1 MTNRLGR
8 FITLFLF
15 FACGVRPSI
24 SSAATVDRIAAIV
37 NGEVITASD
46 LQSAAARA
54 RMGLLA
60 LTPDGTP
67 SRRPPSEQQVLE
79 QLIDQKLQLQL
90 AQKKGITVEPD
101 EIQKAVE
108 DVKQKNGM
116 TTDAALQKALEEEHS
131 SLDQY
136 KKGLQDQIMIL
147 KLVNREVKSG
157 VLLSDQDIH
166 AYYEEHSDLFRT
178 PAQYHLHQIFIPA
191 SKFDSSS
198 TFDQAVRNVVDQ
210 LKSGAEFQAL
220 VQQYSEGSDRNGN
233 GDLGNLKA
241 DQMRPEMRQA
251 IEHLKP
257 GEVSEPVKTET
268 GAHIFRLDEIITP
281 QTRPIAEVKPEIQ
294 ERLYQERSA
303 ELYEKWLND
312 LRASAQVEIKY

>member
-1 MTNRLGR
+1 MTKRLR
-8 FITLFLF
+8 HLIVCFFFL
-15 FACGVRPSI
+15 AAGVQPSFGTT
-24 SSAATVDRIAAIV
+24 APVDRIAAIV
-37 NGEVITASD
+37 NGEIITASD

-54 RMGLLA
+54 RLGLLA

-67 SRRPPSEQQVLE
+67 SRTPPSEQQLLG
-79 QLIDQKLQLQL
+79 QLIEQKLQLQL
-90 AQKKGITVEPD
+90 AQKRGITVEPE
-101 EIQKAVE
+101 EIQKAVD

-116 TTDAALQKALEEEHS
+116 PNDAALQKALEEEHS
-131 SLDQY
+131 SLEQY

-157 VLLSDQDIH
+157 VLLSDQDIR
-166 AYYEEHSDLFRT
+166 AYYEEHPGLFRT
-178 PAQYHLHQIFIPA
+178 PMEYHLHQIFIPV
-191 SKFDSSS
+191 SKFDTSS
-198 TFDQAVRNVVDQ
+198 TFDQTVRNVADQ
-210 LKSGAEFQAL
+210 LKSGADFQAL
-220 VQQYSEGSDRNGN
+220 VQQYSEGPDRNAN

-241 DQMRPEMRQA
+241 EQMLPEMRQA

-257 GEVSEPVKTET
+257 GEVSEPVKTAT
-268 GAHIFRLDEIITP
+268 GAHIFRLDEIIPP